1 MKEMSNTL
9 PGHKCM
15 KVVGGHVIRWFL
27 SGFSVLGKTKMDSK
41 YLSIPRIIKYN
52 IVGVS
57 NLNMHFIM
65 QYSFNSYNWTCFYY
79 ATKWS

>member
-57 NLNMHFIM
+57 NSRCILLCNILSIPISGRVFITLP
-65 QYSFNSYNWTCFYY
+65 NDR
-79 ATKWS
+79 